1 MKVKICGITNYED
14 AAMAAD
20 LGADALGFNFF
31 PKSRRYIDPE
41 DARIIIRRIPPF
53 VVTVGLFVNAAE
65 HSRVSAI
72 AHAAGVQAIQLH
84 GDETPEFCRGL
95 SGWTVIKALRIG
107 KSGIQE
113 DPEAFPVQAFLLDSR
128 DDTLFGGTGKAF
140 DWNLAKNISRVRPVI
155 LAGGLTPEN
164 VQEAIRVVDPYAV
177 DVCSGVESA
186 PGKKSAQKVME
197 FMNEVRNVNRSL
209 NRA

>member
-14 AAMAAD
+14 AAMAVD
-20 LGADALGFNFF
+20 QGVDALGFNFF

-41 DARIIIRRIPPF
+41 GARRIIRRLPPF
-53 VVTVGLFVNAAE
+53 VVTVGLFVNVAE
-65 HSRVSAI
+65 PNQVSAV
-72 AHAAGVQAIQLH
+72 AGVAGVQILQLH
-84 GDETPEFCRGL
+84 GDETPEYCRGL
-95 SGWTVIKALRIG
+95 SDWALIKALRIG

-113 DPEAFPVQAFLLDSR
+113 DIEEFPIQAFLLDAK
-128 DDTLFGGTGKAF
+128 DDTLFGGTGKTF
-140 DWNLAKNISRVRPVI
+140 DWNLAKSIRRIRPII

-164 VQEAIRVVDPYAV
+164 VREAIQVVDPYAV

>member
-14 AAMAAD
+14 AAMAVD
-20 LGADALGFNFF
+20 QGVVALGFNFF

-41 DARIIIRRIPPF
+41 KARRIIRRLPPF
-53 VVTVGLFVNAAE
+53 VVTVGLFVNVAE
-65 HSRVSAI
+65 PVQVSAV
-72 AHAAGVQAIQLH
+72 AGAAGVRVLQLH
-84 GDETPEFCRGL
+84 GDETPEYCSGL
-95 SGWTVIKALRIG
+95 SEWTLIKALRIG
-107 KSGIQE
+107 KSGLQE
-113 DPEAFPVQAFLLDSR
+113 DIEEFPVQAFLLDAK
-128 DDTLFGGTGKAF
+128 DDTLFGGTGKTF
-140 DWNLAKNISRVRPVI
+140 DWDLAKNIRRVRPII

-164 VQEAIRVVDPYAV
+164 VCEAIRVVDPYAV

-197 FMNEVRNVNRSL
+197 FMNEVRNVNRPL